1 MGIFKKI
8 SSILIVELLV
18 QQYLDMPY
26 SKDTQNI
33 INNLY
38 YSGQYVQRGRQE
50 ELKKSYCILYLANQ
64 QKFCTG
70 KWKFEIIREI

>member
-26 SKDTQNI
+26 SKDTWNI
-33 INNLY
+33 II
-38 YSGQYVQRGRQE
+38 STIQDSMFREVG
-50 ELKKSYCILYLANQ
+50 KKS
-64 QKFCTG
+64 
-70 KWKFEIIREI
+70 